1 MFCNVVLYKK
11 SGVKVYNKFIF
22 LPEKFHLFFLIM
34 STKPLK
40 DKGPKPVLP
49 EPLSPYVTY
58 QDFFDLLEVT
68 KGLVERINYL
78 EETLLDNFP
87 QLENRLG
94 ESIFSQETL
103 SESGEEPVDLTDEP
117 NYEFQDYDPATYFV

>member
-1 MFCNVVLYKK
+1 
-11 SGVKVYNKFIF
+11 
-22 LPEKFHLFFLIM
+22 M

-40 DKGPKPVLP
+40 DKGPKPKLP

-58 QDFFDLLEVT
+58 QDFFDLFEVT
-68 KGLVERINYL
+68 KGLVERVNYL

-103 SESGEEPVDLTDEP
+103 SESGEEPIDLTDEP